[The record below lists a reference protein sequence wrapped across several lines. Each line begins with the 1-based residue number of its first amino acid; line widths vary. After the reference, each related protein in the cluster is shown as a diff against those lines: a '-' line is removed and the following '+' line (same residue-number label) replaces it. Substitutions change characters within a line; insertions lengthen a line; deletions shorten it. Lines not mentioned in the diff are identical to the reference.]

1 MAKVKE
7 KEKKTPKNN
16 KKLRLSLKVL
26 ILVPVLVL
34 WVVALVTNFTAYN
47 NLQSVSKSA
56 EVIAQEYMVQIS
68 DLAEIQRE
76 IQIIHKLGL
85 SHIVADDLDT
95 KLGCVE
101 SIKAKEELLDTYLN
115 DYMKYVHADEE
126 ATFRALEENYE
137 VMKVEIA
144 QLMAYSA
151 KGDKEAAYALA
162 NGAVEE
168 AATLMDAE
176 IDLLVQSANN
186 AAKEATDYLDVTTAA
201 AMASVVTAGVVSVAA
216 LLGALYVVFFL
227 VIKPLGRIGKEIA
240 DIVTGIEKEDGD
252 LTKRI
257 SVGAD
262 NEISDIAKAMNMFIA
277 KLQEI
282 MKLIVE
288 NTNKMDEVV
297 TEVQERVRNSNDSAA
312 DLSAVTEELSATM
325 QEVGNSATVI
335 NRNAD
340 SVRSEVVTIAQT
352 TDVINSYSKDMKK
365 HADAMENNARTNM
378 EQISS
383 KVSEILEVLNRA
395 IEESKN
401 VEQINAL
408 TDEILSISGQ
418 TNLLALNASIEA
430 ARAGEAGKGFAVVA
444 DQIRKLAESS
454 KETASN
460 IQEVNAIVTEVVHN
474 LSDNANHLVGYL
486 SESILPE
493 FETFVQSGVQ
503 YKENATYIEEAMDGF
518 TRQTV
523 ELQHAV
529 DEIALS
535 IDAITSS
542 ISDGAQGVTG
552 AAESTQVLVEDIEM
566 INGRMV
572 ENGEIAGTLKECTDI
587 FTTF

>member
-1 MAKVKE
+1 MAKMKE
-7 KEKKTPKNN
+7 KAKKTSKNN

-168 AATLMDAE
+168 AAALMDAE

-227 VIKPLGRIGKEIA
+227 VIRPLGRIGKEIA
-240 DIVTGIEKEDGD
+240 DIVTGIEKEEGD

-257 SVGAD
+257 TVGAD

-529 DEIALS
+529 DEIAVS

-566 INGRMV
+566 INNRMV

>member
-1 MAKVKE
+1 MAKMKE
-7 KEKKTPKNN
+7 KVKKTPKNN

-168 AATLMDAE
+168 AAALMDAE

-240 DIVTGIEKEDGD
+240 DIVTGIEKEEGD

-503 YKENATYIEEAMDGF
+503 YKENATYIEDAMDGF

-529 DEIALS
+529 DEIAVS

>member
-1 MAKVKE
+1 MAKMKE
-7 KEKKTPKNN
+7 KEKKIPKNN

-68 DLAEIQRE
+68 ELAEIQRE

-126 ATFRALEENYE
+126 ATFRALEGNYE

-240 DIVTGIEKEDGD
+240 DIVTGIEKEEGD

-418 TNLLALNASIEA
+418 TNLLSLNASIEA

-529 DEIALS
+529 DEIAVS

>member
-1 MAKVKE
+1 
-7 KEKKTPKNN
+7 
-16 KKLRLSLKVL
+16 
-26 ILVPVLVL
+26 
-34 WVVALVTNFTAYN
+34 
-47 NLQSVSKSA
+47 
-56 EVIAQEYMVQIS
+56 
-68 DLAEIQRE
+68 
-76 IQIIHKLGL
+76 
-85 SHIVADDLDT
+85 
-95 KLGCVE
+95 
-101 SIKAKEELLDTYLN
+101 
-115 DYMKYVHADEE
+115 
-126 ATFRALEENYE
+126 
-137 VMKVEIA
+137 
-144 QLMAYSA
+144 
-151 KGDKEAAYALA
+151 
-162 NGAVEE
+162 
-168 AATLMDAE
+168 
-176 IDLLVQSANN
+176 
-186 AAKEATDYLDVTTAA
+186 
-201 AMASVVTAGVVSVAA
+201 
-216 LLGALYVVFFL
+216 
-227 VIKPLGRIGKEIA
+227 
-240 DIVTGIEKEDGD
+240 
-252 LTKRI
+252 
-257 SVGAD
+257 
-262 NEISDIAKAMNMFIA
+262 MFIA

-529 DEIALS
+529 DEIAVS